1 MRILSLI
8 ILVLTSF
15 VYVPTT
21 DAARLINHDW
31 CDLMY
36 SELHFQ
42 EVPPTIHAEC
52 KSRFQWNINREK
64 ASMREYARRLNTF
77 NY

>member
-1 MRILSLI
+1 MKLLLTL
-8 ILVLTSF
+8 ILVLTSL

-21 DAARLINHDW
+21 DAARAYNTDW

-52 KSRFQWNINREK
+52 KSRFQWNINRDK
-64 ASMREYARRLNTF
+64 RSMRAYALRINTF
-77 NY
+77 TS